1 LGSSPSSVLAMREHL
16 ISSAMTSDFRLGVN
30 SEYRIEKGRV
40 AVTVTMLSGEELAGQ
55 FFVQMYAPHRLGPET
70 PADIMNAPEA
80 FVPLGTADR
89 GTLLL
94 AKKQVREVRFDAP
107 DDATGEARSLGA
119 RVVEIELALV
129 DGTLRTGA
137 IALEVAHDRPR
148 LLDFLNRFH
157 LGFLTL
163 HTPDG
168 VRLINRRMIERV
180 RQLD

>member
-1 LGSSPSSVLAMREHL
+1 MRDQL
-16 ISSAMTSDFRLGVN
+16 ISPAMPSDFRLGVN

-40 AVTVTMLSGEELAGQ
+40 AVAVTMMSGEELAGE

-70 PADIMNAPEA
+70 PADIMNAEEA
-80 FVPLGTADR
+80 YVPLGTEDR

-94 AKKQVREVRFDAP
+94 AKHQVREVRYESSD
-107 DDATGEARSLGA
+107 DDATDEASSLGA

-129 DGTLRTGA
+129 DGTIRTGA

-163 HTPDG
+163 HTPDC
-168 VRLINRRMIERV
+168 VRLVNRRMIERV